1 MSMKYFTKPVMA
13 IALLMAGVQASQGD
27 VANVPPGIHVARP
40 PLLNYVLKPNVS
52 DATFEDLF
60 LSATVKNPNS
70 SPQSY
75 TPVFT
80 GLYNRCK
87 EITNKCSSTVV
98 NGSICFEDCTFW
110 IIQPVTIKGQPFT
123 VPAKGMH
130 YLRMSIPGGEQPHRH
145 RMQPIGDSYISPVTL
160 DVGGTKVNI
169 HPTTSSPR

>member
-87 EITNKCSSTVV
+87 EITVVFRGIIFQKGATPCSKHGISLRDYYPSTVM
-98 NGSICFEDCTFW
+98 E
-110 IIQPVTIKGQPFT
+110 
-123 VPAKGMH
+123 
-130 YLRMSIPGGEQPHRH
+130 
-145 RMQPIGDSYISPVTL
+145 
-160 DVGGTKVNI
+160 
-169 HPTTSSPR
+169 